1 MVIYTIQDDEV
12 TIELCRDG
20 RNVILHFNEEEDA
33 YYLSAEVAESLC
45 TLLSKMLYK
54 D

>member
-20 RNVILHFNEEEDA
+20 RNVILHFNDEEEA
-33 YYLSAEVAESLC
+33 FYLTAEVAESLC
-45 TLLSKMLYK
+45 AILSKLLFK